1 MEIRVEISSLP
12 SLSVFQVFNY
22 DIIIYTYFTHR
33 PTAAL
38 NTVIYDVI
46 NEVKHNILN
55 DNA

>member
-38 NTVIYDVI
+38 NTVIYNVI
-46 NEVKHNILN
+46 NEVKYNTLY
-55 DNA
+55 